1 MSDII
6 PRLRM
11 FAGPNGSGKST
22 INGVIRPELLGVYV
36 NPDEIEK
43 SIRNQGGFV
52 DLAYYEVLTSEAEI
66 LEFFQQSALLEK
78 TNLLNEAALLRFSDN
93 KLIATASLV
102 PEQSACKMRQVAVHP
117 CMQGQGI
124 GSKLV
129 DFCESHAIE
138 KGYQSIHC
146 HARDYAVPFYT
157 KKGYV
162 SEGGY
167 FMEVNIPHLH
177 MRKVLSAL

>member
-1 MSDII
+1 MNTIFFKVIAYETSDYEASVA
-6 PRLRM
+6 LR
-11 FAGPNGSGKST
+11 
-22 INGVIRPELLGVYV
+22 
-36 NPDEIEK
+36 
-43 SIRNQGGFV
+43 Q
-52 DLAYYEVLTSEAEI
+52 EVLRTPLGLVFSPEE
-66 LEFFQQSALLEK
+66 LEK
-78 TNLLNEAALLRFSDN
+78 EVLHIHLVGFSDD

-102 PEQSACKMRQVAVHP
+102 PEQTACKMRQVAVHP

-129 DFCESHAIE
+129 DFCESYAIE

-146 HARDYAVPFYT
+146 HAREYAVPFYT

-162 SEGGY
+162 PEGEY

-177 MRKVLSAL
+177 MIKVLSTL

>member
-1 MSDII
+1 MNTIFFKVIAYGTLDYEESVA
-6 PRLRM
+6 LR
-11 FAGPNGSGKST
+11 
-22 INGVIRPELLGVYV
+22 
-36 NPDEIEK
+36 
-43 SIRNQGGFV
+43 Q
-52 DLAYYEVLTSEAEI
+52 EVLRTPLGLVFSPEE
-66 LEFFQQSALLEK
+66 LEK
-78 TNLLNEAALLRFSDN
+78 EAHQIHLVGFSDN

-129 DFCESHAIE
+129 DFCESYAIE

-146 HARDYAVPFYT
+146 HAREYAVPFYT

-162 SEGGY
+162 PEGEY

-177 MRKVLSAL
+177 MRKVLSTL

>member
-1 MSDII
+1 MNTIFFKVIAYETSDYEASVA
-6 PRLRM
+6 LR
-11 FAGPNGSGKST
+11 
-22 INGVIRPELLGVYV
+22 
-36 NPDEIEK
+36 
-43 SIRNQGGFV
+43 Q
-52 DLAYYEVLTSEAEI
+52 EVLRTPLGLVFSPEE
-66 LEFFQQSALLEK
+66 LEK
-78 TNLLNEAALLRFSDN
+78 EAHHIHLVGFSDN